1 MEEVVAKR
9 HNAAGAAY
17 IFVILV
23 GLLMVIIG
31 CIVGIGNEENGAGVL
46 VITLSVGGLILAMGI
61 FYTVRFFRLPAK
73 VVVLRDG
80 VLYFPRKV
88 SCRPEEL
95 EKVFI
100 RIYKNARSGA
110 VSKYGKL
117 EVTIGGKVYKYTDIA
132 RVSDVQTRL
141 LELNRQ
147 AIDALVRPAEE
158 ASAVNAD
165 NTTEET
171 SAVSAESAPADEP
184 FAE

>member
-1 MEEVVAKR
+1 M
-9 HNAAGAAY
+9 
-17 IFVILV
+17 
-23 GLLMVIIG
+23 
-31 CIVGIGNEENGAGVL
+31 
-46 VITLSVGGLILAMGI
+46 
-61 FYTVRFFRLPAK
+61 
-73 VVVLRDG
+73 
-80 VLYFPRKV
+80 
-88 SCRPEEL
+88 
-95 EKVFI
+95 
-100 RIYKNARSGA
+100 
-110 VSKYGKL
+110 
-117 EVTIGGKVYKYTDIA
+117 YKYTDIA